1 MKCQFCGYEN
11 ERGAAFCENCGQ
23 KLSPQSGKE
32 TKAKEKKQR
41 QPRPAKEPR
50 PPRQKKESGKSH
62 SGPGGSAPSVCPVCG
77 TENEPGTA
85 FCNTCGSPLPR
96 HPEKKG
102 SSAAVI
108 IIIISS
114 IVLILAALA
123 ITIWLFMRKSPDSQS
138 SQAIQNESM
147 TAGSGSITVL
157 TEEDTASGAVSGL
170 SETQP
175 QVQPQTQSQTQ
186 PPVGSLKK

>member
-32 TKAKEKKQR
+32 TKAKGKKQR

-77 TENEPGTA
+77 TENEPGHRILQYLRQPA
-85 FCNTCGSPLPR
+85 SPP
-96 HPEKKG
+96 
-102 SSAAVI
+102 A
-108 IIIISS
+108 
-114 IVLILAALA
+114 
-123 ITIWLFMRKSPDSQS
+123 
-138 SQAIQNESM
+138 
-147 TAGSGSITVL
+147 
-157 TEEDTASGAVSGL
+157 
-170 SETQP
+170 
-175 QVQPQTQSQTQ
+175 
-186 PPVGSLKK
+186 